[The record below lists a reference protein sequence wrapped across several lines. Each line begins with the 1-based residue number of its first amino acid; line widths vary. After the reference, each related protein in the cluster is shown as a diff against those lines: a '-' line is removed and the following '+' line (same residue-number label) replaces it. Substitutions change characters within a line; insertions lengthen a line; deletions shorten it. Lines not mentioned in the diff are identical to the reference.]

1 MKEKIGVLG
10 NNLNTL
16 LYGSRCEITIR
27 LMHDDNVLLVEQ
39 SDN

>member
-1 MKEKIGVLG
+1 MKEKIGVVG

-16 LYGSRCEITIR
+16 LYGSRCEIIIR
-27 LMHDDNVLLVEQ
+27 LMHDDNALLVGQ